1 MITVLLLDDDHD
13 FFASIRQHFV
23 RVCDITV
30 NSVTSAKRGLTA
42 IREKVP
48 DVIVT
53 GCWTTSREGPA
64 LIKKL
69 REIYPAIPV
78 VIITSGPGKE
88 IAALPPGIVRCLE
101 RPEKPDARFFLELA
115 EAVRV
120 AVMGN
125 PGSREAGYEQ
135 NLLAQIMETSTVGIL
150 VIDQEGT
157 VIFAN
162 RAAEELLGPGP
173 SGAGEGAWTLSAFPF
188 ATLIAAGS
196 PIRDQHYT
204 IGEGDSERV
213 FLINGAPLLT
223 GPGVRRQMVVVVEDV
238 TETVKLEEAL
248 IRSENRYWAI
258 LEEQNELIC
267 RFLPDT
273 TFTYVNEAYCRY
285 NHRSSDQLLGQKLI
299 TLFPQEEVLR
309 ISELLR
315 QVREGAPYVACE
327 HLHRGEGQEEQWQ
340 QWTIRGICNEQGAVI
355 EFQSVG
361 RDVTAQ
367 KRMEQALR
375 ESEERYRLI
384 ADNMEDLVWMMKP
397 DHSIHFI
404 SPSMERALGYSFEEL
419 QGRPLNECLTLESRI
434 LVKKAAGGSPGE
446 GQEEPGSTASGVF
459 DLGFRRKDGST
470 IRAEVQLT
478 VIRDREGRS
487 TGILGVGRD
496 VTARRRAKLALR
508 ESEERFR
515 LLAENSTDMIA
526 RHALDSTFWYVSPA
540 CTPLLGYTPG
550 QMIGRPSLEFIHPD
564 DLRAVQQAYI
574 DILSIPDVLRVCYR
588 YRRIDGTY
596 IWFETTGRAV
606 RDPVTGLPIEIYT
619 SSRDVTDRKRL
630 EEAVSVQT
638 EELQQYSTA
647 LAQANRKLNLLNS
660 VTRHDI
666 QNQLTVIRGY
676 LELLQT
682 DITDPALLGYLRRQQ
697 HAAELIHHQIE
708 FTKAY
713 QDLGVEAPRWQ
724 NAAEVLSA
732 AVTSLDLEGIA
743 LDVDLE
749 GLEIFAD
756 LLLEKVFF
764 NLVENGVRHGEAIT
778 SIRFWYEEAGE
789 EIVLVCQ
796 DDGVGIP
803 RDQKDQIF
811 ERGYGSNT
819 GLGLFLIRE
828 ILSITGICIRETGE
842 EGEGARF
849 VITIPAGVYRVRRTA
864 EEGCYRPGTGVPPS
878 KRFILR

>member
-1 MITVLLLDDDHD
+1 MITILLLDDDHD

-23 RVCDITV
+23 RVCDITI
-30 NSVTSAKRGLTA
+30 NSITSAKRALTA

-53 GCWTTSREGPA
+53 GWWTTSQEGPV

-69 REIYPAIPV
+69 QEKYPAIPV
-78 VIITSGPGKE
+78 IIITGGPGKE
-88 IAALPPGIVRCLE
+88 IAARPPGIFRCLE

-120 AVMGN
+120 AVMEN
-125 PGSREAGYEQ
+125 PGSRETGYEQ
-135 NLLAQIMETSTVGIL
+135 NLLAQIMETSTAGIL
-150 VIDQEGT
+150 VIDQEGIVT
-157 VIFAN
+157 FAN

-173 SGAGEGAWTLSAFPF
+173 SGAGEGARPFSGFPF
-188 ATLIAAGS
+188 AALIAAGS

-204 IGEGDSERV
+204 IGERALERV

-223 GPGVRRQMVVVVEDV
+223 GPGVKRQMVVVVEDV
-238 TETVKLEEAL
+238 TETVQLEEAL

-267 RFLPDT
+267 RFLPDS
-273 TFTYVNEAYCRY
+273 TFTYVNEAYCRHY
-285 NHRSSDQLLGQKLI
+285 KRSADHLLGQKLTTLI
-299 TLFPQEEVLR
+299 TQEEMLR
-309 ISELLR
+309 ISALLR
-315 QVREGAPYVACE
+315 QVREGAPYVAYE

-340 QWTIRGICNEQGAVI
+340 QWTIRGIRNEQGAVI

-397 DHSIHFI
+397 DHAIHFI
-404 SPSMERALGYSFEEL
+404 SPSMKRVLGYSFEEL
-419 QGRPLNECLTLESRI
+419 QEMPLGECLTRESRI
-434 LVKKAAGGSPGE
+434 LVEKAAGWSPEE
-446 GQEEPGSTASGVF
+446 GQEEQGSAPPGIF
-459 DLGFRRKDGST
+459 DLQFRRKDGST

-478 VIRDREGRS
+478 VILDREGHP

-496 VTARRRAKLALR
+496 VTARRRAELALR
-508 ESEERFR
+508 ESKERFR

-526 RHALDSTFWYVSPA
+526 RHALDGTYWYVSPA
-540 CTPLLGYTPG
+540 CTSLLGYTPG
-550 QMIGRPSLEFIHPD
+550 QLIGRPSLEFIHPD
-564 DLRAVQQAYI
+564 DLRAVQQDYS
-574 DILSIPDVLRVCYR
+574 DVLSMQDVLRFCYR
-588 YRRIDGTY
+588 FRRIDGTY
-596 IWFETTGRAV
+596 IWFETMCRAV
-606 RDPVTGLPIEIYT
+606 RDPVTGLPIEIYS
-619 SSRDVTDRKRL
+619 SSRDVMEQKRL
-630 EEAVSVQT
+630 EEAITVQT
-638 EELQQYSTA
+638 EDLQRYSTA

-666 QNQLTVIRGY
+666 QNQLTVISGY

-682 DITDPALLGYLRRQQ
+682 DITDPVLLGYLGRQQ
-697 HAAELIHHQIE
+697 LAAELIHHQIE

-713 QDLGVEAPRWQ
+713 QDLGAEAPRWQ

-732 AVTSLDLEGIA
+732 AIASLDLEGIT
-743 LDVDLE
+743 LDIDLE

-764 NLVENGVRHGEAIT
+764 NLIENGIRHGEEIT
-778 SIRFWYEEAGE
+778 SIRCWYEDAGE
-789 EIVLVCQ
+789 EVVLVYQ

-803 RDQKDQIF
+803 QAQKERIF

-842 EGEGARF
+842 EGEGGRF
-849 VITIPAGVYRVRRTA
+849 VITIPAGGYRISRTA
-864 EEGCYRPGTGVPPS
+864 KEGC
-878 KRFILR
+878 